1 MCARA
6 FFTKFLQLLCASCTR
21 TLPPLGERLQRP
33 FGIRGRMVCQ
43 TERLS
48 TNGMLFACIFLFFK
62 NTPAVLSTN
71 HGAICRSIVSSEMLS
86 FCADVSAVP
95 ALQAGSAVQRFRSFF
110 NVFPETFREHVFHFE
125 RPAFPKR
132 SHNSRKSFII
142 LSFISIIFRFT
153 QHSFFIQILFLLF

>member
-6 FFTKFLQLLCASCTR
+6 FFINFLQFLCTSCTR

-43 TERLS
+43 TEQLS
-48 TNGMLFACIFLFFK
+48 TNGMLLACIFLFFK
-62 NTPAVLSTN
+62 NTPAVISTN

-86 FCADVSAVP
+86 FCTDVSAVP

-125 RPAFPKR
+125 RPAFPKY
-132 SHNSRKSFII
+132 SHNSRKSFIL
-142 LSFISIIFRFT
+142 LSFISIIFRCT